1 MLLRPLP
8 RMGWH
13 GGGDMRGEKISRMA
27 NEVMPTEART
37 ISIVR
42 KYRWPNEPCL
52 ASRLEAR
59 PI

>member
-1 MLLRPLP
+1 
-8 RMGWH
+8 
-13 GGGDMRGEKISRMA
+13 MRGEKISRMA